1 MVCGEE
7 NDLERE
13 KCRQSTNTCQI
24 TQTSQEMEDV
34 DKTFGEVATVQS
46 EVTHLVSWNFL
57 PPIFD
62 DTSIDLL
69 ILH

>member
-7 NDLERE
+7 NNLERE
-13 KCRQSTNTCQI
+13 KYRQSTNKWEKSACQI

-46 EVTHLVSWNFL
+46 ELNAH
-57 PPIFD
+57 I
-62 DTSIDLL
+62 
-69 ILH
+69 